1 LAHYPKLGYYAMPL
15 LWKADVIGWVNAAR
29 RGNEFSI
36 DAGFVSGKPPA
47 EKSFHSAFEME
58 AQRLRQFFSSTEPD
72 Q

>member
-1 LAHYPKLGYYAMPL
+1 VLGAPAPNSL
-15 LWKADVIGWVNAAR
+15 GAAR

-58 AQRLRQFFSSTEPD
+58 AQKLRQFFSSTEPD